1 MRTGG
6 LVILSGAALS
16 DAATTCTGSSAK
28 LAQAECDAWG
38 DFYDDA
44 GGTGWTT
51 CSAARTDP
59 CSCKGTTDKNPV
71 CTPDGTSVAT
81 MYVIPAPRLFA
92 SRTFLLRLRSMLD
105 GHAPG
110 FSAAAC
116 TCRLSSNP
124 ATPLASTAC
133 RAATLRATT

>member
-1 MRTGG
+1 M
-6 LVILSGAALS
+6 ILSGAALS
-16 DAATTCTGSSAK
+16 DAATTCTGNSTK
-28 LAQAECDAWG
+28 LTQAECGAWG

-71 CTPDGTSVAT
+71 CTPDGTSVVT

-133 RAATLRATT
+133 RAVSLRATT

>member
-1 MRTGG
+1 M
-6 LVILSGAALS
+6 ILSGAALS
-16 DAATTCTGSSAK
+16 DAATTCTGNSAN
-28 LAQAECDAWG
+28 LTQAECDAWG
-38 DFYDDA
+38 DFYDEA
-44 GGTGWTT
+44 TGKEWTT
-51 CSAARTDP
+51 CSDAKTDP
-59 CSCKGTTDKNPV
+59 CSCKGSDGKHAV

-116 TCRLSSNP
+116 ACRLSSNP
-124 ATPLASTAC
+124 APPLASTAC
-133 RAATLRATT
+133 RAATLGATT

>member
-1 MRTGG
+1 M
-6 LVILSGAALS
+6 ILSGAALS

-38 DFYDDA
+38 DFYDEA
-44 GGTGWTT
+44 TGKEWTK
-51 CSAARTDP
+51 CSDARTDP
-59 CSCKGTTDKNPV
+59 CSCKGKDGTRPV

-116 TCRLSSNP
+116 ACRLSSNP
-124 ATPLASTAC
+124 ATLLASTAAC
-133 RAATLRATT
+133 RAASLRTTT

>member
-1 MRTGG
+1 M
-6 LVILSGAALS
+6 ILSGAALS
-16 DAATTCTGSSAK
+16 DAATTCTGSSTK

-38 DFYDDA
+38 DFYDEA
-44 GGTGWTT
+44 TGKEWTT
-51 CSAARTDP
+51 CSDARTDP
-59 CSCKGTTDKNPV
+59 CSCKGTDGAPV
-71 CTPDGTSVAT
+71 CATDNTSVET
-81 MYVIPAPRLFA
+81 MYGIPAPRLFA

-116 TCRLSSNP
+116 ACRLSSNP
-124 ATPLASTAC
+124 APPLASTAC